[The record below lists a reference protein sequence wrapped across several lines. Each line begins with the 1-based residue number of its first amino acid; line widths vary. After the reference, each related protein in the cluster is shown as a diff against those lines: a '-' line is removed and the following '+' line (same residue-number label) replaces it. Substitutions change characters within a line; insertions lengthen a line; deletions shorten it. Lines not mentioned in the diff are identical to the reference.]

1 MNEGCSVAHIAVAV
15 FAITWE
21 IVLFPNNLRTQCCE
35 IAANSQLFEN
45 KILQLQELSK

>member
-1 MNEGCSVAHIAVAV
+1 LQWPFLLLLEK
-15 FAITWE
+15 
-21 IVLFPNNLRTQCCE
+21 LFFFPHKLRTQCCE